1 MTATAATP
9 PVIEGAVASANR
21 ARPAER
27 HVAYV
32 ETVDFGPG
40 TKVHRFRYPNGLT
53 LLCEVDPSAP
63 VVALQ
68 TWVKVGSRMERP
80 GKTGICH
87 LFEHLMF
94 GETEDR
100 PHGAFDRLLEEA
112 GAENNAAT
120 YVDWTFYQ
128 QNLPREA
135 LSLGLSL
142 ESSRFEKLVL
152 QDHQVK
158 SEKEVVANERR
169 QRVDDSIDGFMNE
182 VLFKEAFRVHGYGIP
197 TIGWMEDIEGF
208 TPDDCTSFYRTYYAP
223 NNATL
228 VLVGDVALDE
238 TLGLVADTFGALAR
252 STIPEE
258 VPRPE
263 PPQEGERRVVLE
275 KPTDTVKISVG
286 YKCPAISGA
295 DHPALVVANEILLGG
310 RAGRVHKRLVK
321 ERELASEVQ
330 GSVGFFEHPGL
341 YELTL
346 AGREDVAAE
355 ELLGGLDEV
364 LDAFVTEPVSEAEL
378 ERAKARLELET
389 VQSLESASGRAE
401 TLGFYETLLGDPAA
415 LFGRLVAYRAVTAAD
430 VLRVARATLVRDSR
444 TVVEVHPDGSA
455 LDEDDEEE
463 DDEEDDS

>member
-1 MTATAATP
+1 VTASEAVATA
-9 PVIEGAVASANR
+9 NR
-21 ARPAER
+21 DRPAER
-27 HVAYV
+27 HVTHV
-32 ETVDFGPG
+32 ETLDFGPG

-94 GETEDR
+94 GETEER

-135 LSLGLSL
+135 LQLGLSL

-152 QDHQVK
+152 QDQQVT
-158 SEKEVVANERR
+158 SEKGVVANERR

-208 TPDDCTSFYRTYYAP
+208 TPDDCLAFYRTYYAP
-223 NNATL
+223 NNSTL
-228 VLVGDVALDE
+228 VLVGDLALEE
-238 TLGLVADTFGALAR
+238 TLGLVADTFGALSR
-252 STIPEE
+252 STVPEE
-258 VPRPE
+258 ASRPE
-263 PPQEGERRVVLE
+263 PPQEGERRVVFE
-275 KPTDTVKISVG
+275 KPTDTVKIAIG
-286 YKCPAISGA
+286 YKCPAISEA
-295 DHPALVVANEILLGG
+295 DHPALVVANEILFGG

-341 YELTL
+341 YEITL
-346 AGREDVAAE
+346 AGREEVAAE
-355 ELLGGLDEV
+355 DLLAELDLV
-364 LDAFVTEPVSEAEL
+364 LEAFVAEPVSEAEL

-401 TLGFYETLLGDPAA
+401 TLGFYETVLGDPAA
-415 LFGRLVAYRAVTAAD
+415 LFGRLVSYRAVSSQD
-430 VLRVARATLVRDSR
+430 VLGAARAVLVRAAR
-444 TVVEVHPDGSA
+444 TVVEVHPDGSS
-455 LDEDDEEE
+455 LDEDDDPE
-463 DDEEDDS
+463 DDEAEDGEGDET

>member
-1 MTATAATP
+1 VTASEVVA
-9 PVIEGAVASANR
+9 GAVAIVNR
-21 ARPAER
+21 DRPLER
-27 HVAYV
+27 HVAHV

-40 TKVHRFRYPNGLT
+40 TKVHRFRFPNGLT
-53 LLCEVDPSAP
+53 LLCEIDPSAP

-94 GETEDR
+94 GETEER
-100 PHGAFDRLLEEA
+100 PHGSFDRLLEEA

-152 QDHQVK
+152 QDDQVA

-182 VLFKEAFRVHGYGIP
+182 VLFKEAFKVHGYGIP

-208 TPDDCTSFYRTYYAP
+208 TPEDCTSFYRTYYAP

-228 VLVGDVALDE
+228 VLVGDVALEE

-252 STIPEE
+252 SSIPEE
-258 VPRPE
+258 LARPE
-263 PPQEGERRVVLE
+263 PPQAGERRIVLE
-275 KPTDTVKISVG
+275 KPTDTVKIAIG
-286 YKCPAISGA
+286 YKCPPISGS
-295 DHPALVVANEILLGG
+295 DHPALVLANEILLGG

-321 ERELASEVQ
+321 ERELASEVH

-341 YELTL
+341 HEITI
-346 AGREDVAAE
+346 AGREDVEAE
-355 ELLGGLDEV
+355 EILAALDEV
-364 LDAFVTEPVSEAEL
+364 LEGFLAEPVSGAEL

-415 LFGRLVAYRAVTAAD
+415 LFGRLEAYRAVSAAD
-430 VLRVARATLVRDSR
+430 VLRVARALLVRENR
-444 TVVEVHPDGSA
+444 TVVEVHPDGSEPDGD
-455 LDEDDEEE
+455 DEDG
-463 DDEEDDS
+463 DDEEDAS

>member
-1 MTATAATP
+1 MTASEALA
-9 PVIEGAVASANR
+9 GAVAIVNR
-21 ARPAER
+21 DRPAAR

-53 LLCEVDPSAP
+53 LLCEIDPSAP

-94 GETEDR
+94 GETEER
-100 PHGAFDRLLEEA
+100 AHGAFDRLLEEA

-135 LSLGLSL
+135 LALGLSL

-152 QDHQVK
+152 QEHQVT

-182 VLFKEAFRVHGYGIP
+182 VLFKEAFKVHGYGIP

-208 TPDDCTSFYRTYYAP
+208 TPEDCTSFYKTYYAP

-228 VLVGDVALDE
+228 VLVGDVALEE
-238 TLGLVADTFGALAR
+238 TLGLVSDTFGALAR
-252 STIPEE
+252 SSIPEE
-258 VPRPE
+258 LPRPE

-275 KPTDTVKISVG
+275 KPTDTVKIAVG
-286 YKCPAISGA
+286 YKCPAVSGA
-295 DHPALVVANEILLGG
+295 DHPALVVANEILFGG

-321 ERELASEVQ
+321 ERELASDVQ

-341 YELTL
+341 YEITL
-346 AGREDVAAE
+346 AGREDVTAE
-355 ELLGGLDEV
+355 DLSSGLDEV
-364 LDAFVTEPVSEAEL
+364 LDAFTAEPVSDAEL

-401 TLGFYETLLGDPAA
+401 TLGFYETLLGDPSA
-415 LFGRLVAYRAVTAAD
+415 LFGRLAAYRAVTAAD
-430 VLRVARATLVRDSR
+430 VLRVARALLVRDSR
-444 TVVEVHPDGSA
+444 TVVEVHPDGSEPD
-455 LDEDDEEE
+455 DEDADEDGE
-463 DDEEDDS
+463 DEGGET